1 MFKETCKKTVSVST
15 LCFILDVHN
24 ICMQLF
30 FRCSMLTV
38 IQKPKVPMLLFGT
51 PFSNFKTQTLQ
62 RNCFFAYYVEQTLL
76 SLKFTNDYYQRR
88 RENISCYGRPHFGD
102 ERKNCLQRQLF
113 YFDESVSEY
122 KYILKHFCFEDK
134 LTRLKCF
141 SVDLNRIDVDC
152 IIFQKI

>member
-1 MFKETCKKTVSVST
+1 MLRRFDVSVDIYRKSDLFSVRSKDLCMIACNTHLVTQLVSLESFECTHKEIFFLRDHWRPRKETVRKMFKETCKKTVSVST

-62 RNCFFAYYVEQTLL
+62 RNCFFAYYVE
-76 SLKFTNDYYQRR
+76 
-88 RENISCYGRPHFGD
+88 
-102 ERKNCLQRQLF
+102 
-113 YFDESVSEY
+113 
-122 KYILKHFCFEDK
+122 
-134 LTRLKCF
+134 
-141 SVDLNRIDVDC
+141 
-152 IIFQKI
+152 